1 MSDKDLSQCSLMEL
15 FHTEAETQLALMTSG
30 LLALEKDPSAR
41 VHLEELLFYPVQY
54 EGEECSRNVFYT
66 GAAPNQQAVPAVPRA
81 FHHGRRIPLGP
92 DRGRSERRDR
102 TRRARDDSGDPGVQT
117 CALPI

>member
-41 VHLEELLFYPVQY
+41 VHLEEMM
-54 EGEECSRNVFYT
+54 R
-66 GAAPNQQAVPAVPRA
+66 AAHSLTTYMP
-81 FHHGRRIPLGP
+81 
-92 DRGRSERRDR
+92 
-102 TRRARDDSGDPGVQT
+102 RRAQQT
-117 CALPI
+117 CLMSTTGR